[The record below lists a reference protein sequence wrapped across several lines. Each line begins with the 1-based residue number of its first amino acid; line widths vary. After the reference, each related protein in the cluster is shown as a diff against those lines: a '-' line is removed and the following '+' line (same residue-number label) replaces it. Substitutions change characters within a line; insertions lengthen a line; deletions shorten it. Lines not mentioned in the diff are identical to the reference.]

1 MYKPRTINQFKVME
15 FLKENFVTDACLI
28 SPISRD
34 GLMLEDRNMDR
45 IGFTCHGDTIA
56 ECDIPEPG
64 TRGALRMFAE
74 GLRLAYLRAE
84 QQTFEAKTQQWLKC
98 PGLVTYQQALGLDD
112 DLFRHY
118 LKHPM
123 LSEDDVRHLAALGM
137 VSEDV
142 YRSILLWYLD
152 GHCADNHLCVGGVD
166 STGTCIDLIFRY
178 RQPSA
183 ELLQFY
189 IMD

>member
-1 MYKPRTINQFKVME
+1 MYKPRTVNQFKVME
-15 FLKENFVTDACLI
+15 FLKENFVTDVCLI

-45 IGFTCHGDTIA
+45 IGFVCHSDIIS
-56 ECDIPEPG
+56 ECVIPEPG

-74 GLRLAYLRAE
+74 SLRLAYPRAE
-84 QQTFEAKTQQWLKC
+84 QRTFEAKTQHWLNC

-123 LSEDDVRHLAALGM
+123 LTEDDVRHLTTLGR

-142 YRSILLWYLD
+142 YHSILLWYLD

-166 STGTCIDLIFRY
+166 SAGTCIDLTFRY
-178 RQPSA
+178 RQPNA

-189 IMD
+189 LME